1 MSKETRMQMLRSLD
15 AELVYI
21 RTPFPMGE
29 KGLHIKNG
37 VVTPSGPEIESL
49 IAMFGPAVK
58 PGDQARIS
66 TIVIRDKSIIFEI
79 NGGPRKKTKWYQR
92 ITVSGGGGETPIA
105 PTDQDANPR
114 GSMVELH
121 FDRHVPDLTPA
132 QLKTLLRP
140 VFDFDAKSPV
150 DAYLESQPPKI
161 KEAIKNHKILV
172 GMTREMVV
180 YSKGRAEKKIR
191 EKDGEV
197 EYEEWIYG
205 EPPKDVEFVRLVGDE
220 VVQMKIMKVDGE
232 KIIRTERE
240 VEATP
245 RTAVAQETEKP
256 VGLPDRKPTLRRPGE
271 DEEGDSSA
279 SSGQDKKKR
288 IGAPPPQP
296 GNGPPNY
303 QSGS

>member
-1 MSKETRMQMLRSLD
+1 MQIIRTLN

-29 KGLHIKNG
+29 KGLHLRNG
-37 VVTPSGPEIESL
+37 VVTPNGPEMQAL
-49 IAMFGPAVK
+49 ISMFGPAAK

-66 TIVIRDKSIIFEI
+66 ALVIRDKSIIFEI

-92 ITVSGGGGETPIA
+92 ISVSGSGGETPIA
-105 PTDQDANPR
+105 PTDQNANPR

-121 FDRHVPDLTPA
+121 FDRHVPDLKPA
-132 QLKTLLRP
+132 ELKALLRP

-150 DAYLESQPPKI
+150 DAYLETVSPKV

-172 GMTREMVV
+172 GMNREMVT

-240 VEATP
+240 IELAP
-245 RTAVAQETEKP
+245 QTAVAQEAPKP

-271 DEEGDSSA
+271 DKDDQNNT
-279 SSGQDKKKR
+279 SGQDKHKR
-288 IGAPPPQP
+288 IGLPPPAP
-296 GNGPPNY
+296 GGPPNY
-303 QSGS
+303 QTGS